1 MVFAPSDSQNGIIAM
16 LKKLFA
22 TALCTAA
29 LLVAGCGGGGSS
41 TPSQSNLTKET
52 VLSLL
57 LSGVKNSS
65 NIRTADS
72 GETRS
77 PLHAR
82 QVRDGEED
90 KYFDEWLGLWVKQ
103 QPGLI
108 DNPELGGGELYFED
122 EALTVAAGH
131 RLTWI
136 SDPGI
141 YPIVGKEELLYTAG
155 NFAGERDLYEWSVN
169 EDSSGSS
176 KGEGTYVG
184 VGSFKFQGS
193 WNEMGISQFTERF
206 TFIDG
211 TWQDFTIKEND
222 DLSYRL
228 TITSSLGVKFILDFK
243 DDQSGTGRIEGPA
256 TGLPATLVWDIDG
269 NGTLTWS
276 DGSTT
281 TINIYDL

>member
-1 MVFAPSDSQNGIIAM
+1 M
-16 LKKLFA
+16 LKKLIA
-22 TALCTAA
+22 TALCAA
-29 LLVAGCGGGGSS
+29 VLLVAGCGGGGSS
-41 TPSQSNLTKET
+41 TPRQSNLTKEN

-57 LSGVKNSS
+57 LSGVKNSA

-108 DNPELGGGELYFED
+108 DEPELGSGELYFKD

-136 SDPGI
+136 SESDV
-141 YPIVGKEELLYTAG
+141 YPITGKEEMFYTAG

-193 WNEMGISQFTERF
+193 WDEMGISQFSERF
-206 TFIDG
+206 TFVDG
-211 TWQDFTIKEND
+211 TWQDFTTKENA
-222 DLSYRL
+222 DLSFRL
-228 TITSSLGVKFILDFK
+228 TITSSLGVKFTLDFK

-256 TGLPATLVWDIDG
+256 NGLPATLVWDIDG

-276 DGSTT
+276 DGSTL